1 MSTSKTFSAKE
12 MNAYTLAETIAEI
25 SKAQHRDETVCG
37 QIGDMRYNSSDALA
51 ALDINRMAQKLMDL
65 LTQIEIQFK
74 GLEKKARKFH
84 ESAPT
89 DKSASKEAR
98 EAVEAVRGDLWDSL
112 YNLVNFSGKEL
123 DVKVRN

>member
-1 MSTSKTFSAKE
+1 

-25 SKAQHRDETVCG
+25 SKAQHLGDTVCG

-51 ALDINRMAQKLMDL
+51 ALDMNRMAQKLMGL

-74 GLEKKARKFH
+74 GLEKKARKYH
-84 ESAPT
+84 EAAPVLGKGA
-89 DKSASKEAR
+89 DR
-98 EAVEAVRGDLWDSL
+98 ETVEAVRGDMWDCL

-123 DVKVRN
+123 DVKANKL